1 MSPPSMF
8 GLRVSTRSTPGQ
20 SDDAYIIVMNDL
32 FGLVRASSQND
43 DMSFTTP
50 PP

>member
-1 MSPPSMF
+1 MF